1 MIPVVILLFVLLG
14 VSIIPVSADERW
26 AQPPGFGPSYVS
38 DTVPDRMFPGSSQ
51 PVFITFKNTGLVTW
65 KDDMRRIGLLYEGDN
80 TKIVALPSFVE
91 ISPDLNITPGR
102 EATFA
107 LTLLAVGTPGTY
119 ELPFSVVMRSAVT
132 DQKITET
139 YRIRV
144 TIVPTDGISS
154 PVNGSVFVDSGLI
167 DLEVFL
173 DARAQ
178 GNVPAIIPDIKPG
191 MYSVLVRRGTFEQV
205 HQVEVHQGVMTRLF
219 IRDQSSEPVIEFRKV
234 GAVSDGT
241 LIGYIEANIPLILI
255 IFLILGVCGGIIVH
269 GLRKRKRDEER
280 HGEKR
285 NKGEE
290 DSDDPAM
297 VKAKLEKQLL
307 DEIHKKPPLFEGLS
321 SESSMGSGS
330 NTTSPGSTL
339 LYSRRGSFKKV
350 ARESEEKQSDKK
362 GAGLGSTSSPRETEP
377 DVTIRLENLETRPG
391 SATAHFGVSNRSE
404 HPVRVEDQEF
414 GAGGFG
420 ILPVELSE
428 PADDSPDMVLNL
440 RVFAEGLE
448 YLRNFSVPYNRG
460 IALLA
465 RGALEKAYEYFTN
478 LLHREPGRIDAMLEQ
493 ALILYGWGLI
503 DEAEALLEEVLQK
516 DPGNTDASEALGHIK
531 QVKQEKIKK
540 REETKRPDVPG
551 YPDELSERYTPI
563 RVLGE
568 DPFATIILVRRND
581 TGDLRALKIPKI
593 MEQISPTL
601 YTEISLLYQLRHP
614 YVLRMFRAEFQP
626 VMFLELEYVSGGHI
640 NSASYMNLSKLPVP
654 LPEEV
659 WVPLIAKIAEGLVYL
674 HRQGVRHY
682 HLSPQH
688 ILLDEP
694 MEPKISGLIRES
706 LRGAGI
712 SGSEEFFVKSPE
724 QIDPFFFGKPG
735 KKTDIYQLGAVW
747 YWLVTGKVIQM
758 ADSGDEPVDS
768 SRLLSSFNPEYE
780 RYDPLLRNLIAQF
793 KADRYSGAE
802 LFLKDLEELAGEAV
816 FDERNEDMA
825 DESIS
830 G

>member
-1 MIPVVILLFVLLG
+1 MIPVILLLFVLLG
-14 VSIIPVSADERW
+14 VCIIPVSADERW
-26 AQPPGFGPSYVS
+26 VQPPGFGPSYVS
-38 DTVPDRMFPGSSQ
+38 DTIPDRMFPGSSY
-51 PVFITFKNTGLVTW
+51 PVFITFRNTGLVTW

-80 TKIVALPSFVE
+80 SKIVALPSFVE
-91 ISPDLNITPGR
+91 ISPDHNITPGK

-107 LTLLAVGTPGTY
+107 LTLLAVGTPGIY

-154 PVNGSVFVDSGLI
+154 PVNGSVFVDSGII

-173 DARAQ
+173 DGREQ
-178 GNVPAIIPDIKPG
+178 GNVPAIIPDLNPG
-191 MYSVLVRRGTFEQV
+191 HYSVTVRRGLFEQV
-205 HQVEVHQGVMTRLF
+205 HEVEVHRGVMTRLY
-219 IRDQSSEPVIEFRKV
+219 IRDQSSGPLIEFKKV
-234 GAVSDGT
+234 GVVSDGT

-255 IFLILGVCGGIIVH
+255 ILLILGVCGVMVVH
-269 GLRKRKRDEER
+269 SVRRRKREEER
-280 HGEKR
+280 Y
-285 NKGEE
+285 EE
-290 DSDDPAM
+290 ERKKDDDDSDDPALA
-297 VKAKLEKQLL
+297 KAKLEKQLL

-330 NTTSPGSTL
+330 KATSAGSSL

-350 ARESEEKQSDKK
+350 ARESEERQQKK
-362 GAGLGSTSSPRETEP
+362 DGIGLGSTSSPRETEP
-377 DVTIRLENLETRPG
+377 DVSIRLENLETRPG

-404 HPVRVEDQEF
+404 HPVRVEDTEF

-428 PADDSPDMVLNL
+428 PTDDSPEMVLNL
-440 RVFAEGLE
+440 RVIAEGLE

-465 RGALEKAYEYFTN
+465 RGVVEKAYEYFTN
-478 LLHREPGRIDAMLEQ
+478 LLHAEPGRIDAMLEQ

-503 DEAEALLEEVLQK
+503 DEAQALLEEVLQK
-516 DPGNTDASEALGHIK
+516 DPGNTDASDALEHIR

-540 REETKRPDVPG
+540 REETKRPDVAG

-568 DPFATIILVRRND
+568 DSFATIILVRRND
-581 TGDLRALKIPKI
+581 TGDLRALKIPKVV
-593 MEQISPTL
+593 ENISPSI

-640 NSASYMNLSKLPVP
+640 NGTSYMNLSKLPVP
-654 LPEEV
+654 LPEEI
-659 WVPLIAKIAEGLVYL
+659 WLPLISKIAEGLVYL

-724 QIDPFFFGKPG
+724 QIDPSFFGKPG
-735 KKTDIYQLGAVW
+735 KKTDLYQLGAVW

-758 ADSGDEPVDS
+758 ADSGNEPVDS

-780 RYDPLLRNLIAQF
+780 RYDPLMRTLITQF

-802 LFLKDLEELAGEAV
+802 LFLKDLEEVTGENGL
-816 FDERNEDMA
+816 EEINENLG
-825 DESIS
+825 E
-830 G
+830 